1 MPFPER
7 LANTDMTESTGP
19 NRRKRIRAV
28 LEILSEHSEGVR
40 NSKDPDGVFQ
50 LAVDRV
56 PLSPAEATTNA
67 SGLVRGNANLSFDS
81 IGLVAAGWIT
91 KTDGIW
97 RITPEGLKV
106 LDLYPS
112 ADELFGQM
120 AKLSAAQTA
129 RRKAN
134 RAEQLRTVLVSRNA
148 KEDVFRAT
156 TGLFVERGLREGS
169 SVFDPDRDVWTVAA
183 ITELRTRFIEAPD
196 AGGGTF
202 VEKIRMQLAEASDEA
217 RLLMAELVTWQVL
230 PIFEG
235 AIGFGKKNERI
246 SAILQTMDEPAVI
259 PDVVLK
265 GLKNG
270 VVHPGQ
276 AMNSNTFQAMV
287 LVLSVV
293 ENYLQSSI
301 EVQQEVLSDPWAWKS
316 FVFSVKGRSFPTQ
329 RNALLYMVHPETFT
343 DIFSD
348 EDKGLVRNAFISSD
362 ADSTGDV
369 DRDLFN
375 IGLRMQQE
383 TMAPV
388 DFYDEQHKP
397 LWKKGVTRPTP
408 QPEPVDDVTPTNG
421 EQMTPGLER
430 EPFPAADAALSGRVY
445 IEEKWLQESL
455 DLLENKRQLI
465 FFGPPGTGKTFIALA
480 LAEHV
485 ARDEAEL
492 VQFHPSYSYEDF
504 FQGYRP
510 ITVNGAL
517 SYELKDG
524 PLRRIVD
531 KANKAKH
538 RNFVL
543 VIDEINRGNLAKIF
557 GELYFLLEYRHRKI
571 SLQYSEET
579 FELPD
584 NLFIIGTMN
593 TSDRSIALMDA
604 AMRRR
609 FAFREL
615 HPAQSP
621 VSEVLHGWLL
631 AHKSND
637 LGSEPALLLR
647 QLNKKIIDPSFSIG
661 PSYLMPK
668 VGGITQDV
676 LTRIWESEILP
687 LLEEHHYGEGKDVL
701 KQYRLDTLRTE
712 LAERVPVSLE
722 DLDGHGPAAT
732 GSE

>member
-1 MPFPER
+1 
-7 LANTDMTESTGP
+7 MTESTGP

-28 LEILSEHSEGVR
+28 LEILSEHPEGVA

-50 LAVDRV
+50 LAVERV

-67 SGLVRGNANLSFDS
+67 SGLVRGSANLSFDS
-81 IGLVAAGWIT
+81 INLVAAGWIT
-91 KTDGIW
+91 KTHGIW
-97 RITPEGLKV
+97 RITPEGQKALE
-106 LDLYPS
+106 DYPS

-120 AKLSAAQTA
+120 SKLFAAQTA

-134 RAEQLRTVLVSRNA
+134 RAEQLRTVLVSRRPQ
-148 KEDVFRAT
+148 EDVFRAT
-156 TGLFVERGLREGS
+156 TGLFVQRGLREGS
-169 SVFDPDRDVWTVAA
+169 SVFDPDRDVWTVPA
-183 ITELRTRFIEAPD
+183 ISELRTRFIEAPD
-196 AGGGTF
+196 AGEGTF
-202 VEKIRMQLAEASDEA
+202 VDKLRLQLAEAADEA

-230 PIFEG
+230 PIYEG
-235 AIGFGKKNERI
+235 AIGFGKKKERI
-246 SAILQTMDEPAVI
+246 SAILQTMDEPAMI
-259 PDVVLK
+259 PDQVLS
-265 GLKNG
+265 GLKTG

-276 AMNSNTFQAMV
+276 AMLSNTFQAMA
-287 LVLSVV
+287 LLLSVV
-293 ENYLQSSI
+293 EAYLQSPI
-301 EVQQEVLSDPWAWKS
+301 EVQQQVLSDPWAWKS
-316 FVFSVKGRSFPTQ
+316 FVFSVRGRSFPTQ
-329 RNALLYMVHPETFT
+329 RNALLYMVHPESFI
-343 DIFSD
+343 DCFSD
-348 EDKGLVRNAFISSD
+348 QDKGLIRNTFITSD

-369 DRDLFN
+369 DRDLFS
-375 IGLRMQQE
+375 IGLRLQQE
-383 TMAPV
+383 TGTHV
-388 DFYDEQHKP
+388 DFYDEQHKH
-397 LWKKGVTRPTP
+397 LWEKSAPRPTE
-408 QPEPVDDVTPTNG
+408 QPESVDGDTSTDAG
-421 EQMTPGLER
+421 QLAPGIER
-430 EPFPAADAALSGRVY
+430 EPFPAANAALSGRVY
-445 IEEKWLQESL
+445 IEEKWLQEAL
-455 DLLENKRQLI
+455 DLLKNKRQLI
-465 FFGPPGTGKTFIALA
+465 LFGPPGTGKTFIGLA
-480 LAEHV
+480 LAEHI

-510 ITVNGAL
+510 VTVNGAL

-531 KANKAKH
+531 KANKAQH

-571 SLQYSEET
+571 NLQYSEET

-615 HPAQSP
+615 HPAQRP
-621 VSEVLHGWLL
+621 VSEVLSGWLL

-637 LGSEPALLLR
+637 LGQEPALLLQ
-647 QLNKKIIDPSFSIG
+647 QLNKKINDASFSIG

-701 KQYRLDTLRTE
+701 KQYRLDTLRAE
-712 LAERVPVSLE
+712 LAVQNRTPAE
-722 DLDGHGPAAT
+722 DLNSDGPAD
-732 GSE
+732 GERE

>member
-1 MPFPER
+1 
-7 LANTDMTESTGP
+7 MTESTGP

-28 LEILSEHSEGVR
+28 LEILSEHPEGVR

-50 LAVDRV
+50 LAVERV

-67 SGLVRGNANLSFDS
+67 SSLVRGNANLSFDS
-81 IGLVAAGWIT
+81 IGLVVAGWIT
-91 KTDGIW
+91 KADGIW
-97 RITPEGLKV
+97 RITPEGLKA

-156 TGLFVERGLREGS
+156 TGLFVQRGLREGS

-183 ITELRTRFIEAPD
+183 ISELRTRFIEAPD

-202 VEKIRMQLAEASDEA
+202 VEKIRLQLAEATDEA

-235 AIGFGKKNERI
+235 AIGFGKKKERI

-259 PDVVLK
+259 PDQVLS
-265 GLKNG
+265 GLKTG

-276 AMNSNTFQAMV
+276 AMLTNTFQAMA
-287 LVLSVV
+287 LLLSVV
-293 ENYLQSSI
+293 EAYLQSSI
-301 EVQQEVLSDPWAWKS
+301 EVQQQVLSDPWAWKS
-316 FVFSVKGRSFPTQ
+316 FVFSVRGRSFPTQ
-329 RNALLYMVHPETFT
+329 RNALLYMVHPETFI
-343 DIFSD
+343 DSFSD
-348 EDKGLVRNAFISSD
+348 QDKGLIRNTFITSD

-369 DRDLFN
+369 DRDLFS
-375 IGLRMQQE
+375 IGLRIQQE
-383 TMAPV
+383 TGTHV
-388 DFYDEQHKP
+388 DFYDELHKH
-397 LWKKGVTRPTP
+397 LWEKSAPRPTE
-408 QPEPVDDVTPTNG
+408 QPESVDGDTSTDAG
-421 EQMTPGLER
+421 QLAPGIER
-430 EPFPAADAALSGRVY
+430 EPFPAANAALSGRVY

-455 DLLENKRQLI
+455 DLLKNKRQLI
-465 FFGPPGTGKTFIALA
+465 LFGPPGTGKTFIGLA
-480 LAEHV
+480 LAEHI

-510 ITVNGAL
+510 VTVNGAL

-531 KANKAKH
+531 KANKAQH

-571 SLQYSEET
+571 NLQYSEET

-621 VSEVLHGWLL
+621 VSDVLRGWLL

-637 LGSEPALLLR
+637 LGLEPALLLQ
-647 QLNKKIIDPSFSIG
+647 QLNKKINDPSFSIG

-676 LTRIWESEILP
+676 LRRIWESEILP

-701 KQYRLDTLRTE
+701 KHYRLDTLRAE
-712 LAERVPVSLE
+712 LAVQDRIPPEELIG
-722 DLDGHGPAAT
+722 DGPAAAE
-732 GSE
+732 SE

>member
-1 MPFPER
+1 
-7 LANTDMTESTGP
+7 MTESTGP

-28 LEILSEHSEGVR
+28 LDILAEHPEGVR
-40 NSKDPDGVFQ
+40 NSKDRVFE
-50 LAVDRV
+50 LAVERV
-56 PLSPAEATTNA
+56 PLGPTEATTNA
-67 SGLVRGNANLSFDS
+67 SNLVRGNANLSFDS
-81 IGLVAAGWIT
+81 IGLVVAGWIT
-91 KTDGIW
+91 KADGIW
-97 RITPEGLKV
+97 RITPEGLKA
-106 LDLYPS
+106 LDFYPS
-112 ADELFGQM
+112 ADELFGEM
-120 AKLSAAQTA
+120 TKLSAAQTA

-134 RAEQLRTVLVSRNA
+134 RAEQLRTVLVSRSRQ
-148 KEDVFRAT
+148 EDVFRAT
-156 TGLFVERGLREGS
+156 TGLFVQKGLREGS
-169 SVFDPDRDVWTVAA
+169 SVFNPDRDVWTVPA
-183 ITELRTRFIEAPD
+183 ISELRTRFIEAPD

-202 VEKIRMQLAEASDEA
+202 VEKIRLQLAEATDEA

-230 PIFEG
+230 PISEE
-235 AIGFGKKNERI
+235 AIGFGKKKERI
-246 SAILQTMDEPAVI
+246 STILQTMDDPAII
-259 PDVVLK
+259 PDQVLS
-265 GLKNG
+265 GLKTG
-270 VVHPGQ
+270 VVHPGL
-276 AMNSNTFQAMV
+276 AMLSNTFQAMA

-293 ENYLQSSI
+293 ESYLQSSI
-301 EVQQEVLSDPWAWKS
+301 EVQEQVLSDPWAWKS
-316 FVFSVKGRSFPTQ
+316 FVFSVRGRTFPTQ
-329 RNALLYMVHPETFT
+329 RNALLYMVHPESFL
-343 DIFSD
+343 DSFSD
-348 EDKGLVRNAFISSD
+348 EDKGVIRNTFISND

-383 TMAPV
+383 AGTHV
-388 DFYDEQHKP
+388 DFYDEQHKR
-397 LWKKGVTRPTP
+397 LWKEKGVPRPAL
-408 QPEPVDDVTPTNG
+408 QAESVDDDTSTDAG
-421 EQMTPGLER
+421 QLFPGIER
-430 EPFPAADAALSGRVY
+430 EPFPLADAALSGRVY

-455 DLLENKRQLI
+455 DLLKNKRQLI
-465 FFGPPGTGKTFIALA
+465 LFGPPGTGKTFIGLA
-480 LAEHV
+480 LAEHI

-510 ITVNGAL
+510 VTVDGAL

-615 HPAQSP
+615 HPLQSP
-621 VSEVLHGWLL
+621 VSEVLRGWLH
-631 AHKSND
+631 AHKGND
-637 LGSEPALLLR
+637 VGEEPALLLQ
-647 QLNKKIIDPSFSIG
+647 QLNGKITDPSFSIG

-668 VGGITQDV
+668 DERITQDV
-676 LTRIWESEILP
+676 LRRIWESEILP

-701 KQYRLDTLRTE
+701 KQYRLDTLRAE
-712 LAERVPVSLE
+712 LAVHNRIPPE
-722 DLDGHGPAAT
+722 DLLGDGPAPD
-732 GSE
+732 ERE

>member
-1 MPFPER
+1 M
-7 LANTDMTESTGP
+7 
-19 NRRKRIRAV
+19 
-28 LEILSEHSEGVR
+28 
-40 NSKDPDGVFQ
+40 FQ
-50 LAVDRV
+50 LAVERV
-56 PLSPAEATTNA
+56 PPSPAEATINA
-67 SGLVRGNANLSFDS
+67 SNLVRGNANLSFDS
-81 IGLVAAGWIT
+81 IGLVVAGWIT
-91 KTDGIW
+91 KSDGIW
-97 RITPEGLKV
+97 RITPEGLKA
-106 LDLYPS
+106 LELYPT

-120 AKLSAAQTA
+120 AKLTAEQTA

-134 RAEQLRTVLVSRNA
+134 RAEQLRTVLVSRNP
-148 KEDVFRAT
+148 KEEVFRAT
-156 TGLFVERGLREGS
+156 TGLFVQKGLREGS
-169 SVFDPDRDVWTVAA
+169 SVFDPDRDVWTADA
-183 ITELRTRFIEAPD
+183 ISELRTRFIEVPD
-196 AGGGTF
+196 MGEGTF
-202 VEKIRMQLAEASDEA
+202 VEKLRLQMAEASDEA

-235 AIGFGKKNERI
+235 AIGFGKKKERI
-246 SAILQTMDEPAVI
+246 SAILLTMDEPADI
-259 PDVVLK
+259 PDEVLR

-293 ENYLQSSI
+293 EAYLQSSI

-369 DRDLFN
+369 DRDLFS

-383 TMAPV
+383 ASTHL
-388 DFYDEQHKP
+388 DFYDEEHKP
-397 LWKKGVTRPTP
+397 LWKKGLPRPTA
-408 QPEPVDDVTPTNG
+408 QLQSVDGGLSTDAR
-421 EQMTPGLER
+421 QLAPGLER

-445 IEEKWLQESL
+445 IEERWLQESL

-465 FFGPPGTGKTFIALA
+465 LFGPPGTGKTFVALA
-480 LAEHV
+480 LAEHI

-510 ITVNGAL
+510 VTVNGAL

-621 VSEVLHGWLL
+621 VSEVLRGWLL

-637 LGSEPALLLR
+637 LGSEPALLLQ

-668 VGGITQDV
+668 VGGITRDV

-701 KQYRLDTLRTE
+701 KQYRLDTLRAE
-712 LAERVPVSLE
+712 LAVHNPIPLE
-722 DLDGHGPAAT
+722 DLNGDGPAAT
-732 GSE
+732 ERE

>member
-1 MPFPER
+1 
-7 LANTDMTESTGP
+7 MTESTGP

-28 LEILSEHSEGVR
+28 LEILAEHPEGVR
-40 NSKDPDGVFQ
+40 NSKDSDGVFQ
-50 LAVDRV
+50 LAVERV
-56 PLSPAEATTNA
+56 PLGPNEATTNA
-67 SGLVRGNANLSFDS
+67 SNLVRGNASLSFDS
-81 IGLVAAGWIT
+81 IGLVVAGWIT

-97 RITPEGLKV
+97 RITPEGLKA

-134 RAEQLRTVLVSRNA
+134 RAEQLRTVLVSRNT

-156 TGLFVERGLREGS
+156 TGLFVQRGLREGS

-183 ITELRTRFIEAPD
+183 ISELRTRFIEAPD

-202 VEKIRMQLAEASDEA
+202 VEKIRLQLAEATDEA

-235 AIGFGKKNERI
+235 AIGFGKKKERI
-246 SAILQTMDEPAVI
+246 SAILQTMDEPVVI
-259 PDVVLK
+259 PDEVLS
-265 GLKNG
+265 GLKTG

-276 AMNSNTFQAMV
+276 AMLTNTFQAMA
-287 LVLSVV
+287 LLLSVV
-293 ENYLQSSI
+293 EDYLQSSI
-301 EVQQEVLSDPWAWKS
+301 EVQQQVLADPWAWKS
-316 FVFSVKGRSFPTQ
+316 FVFSVRGRSFPTQ
-329 RNALLYMVHPETFT
+329 RNALLYMVHPETFI
-343 DIFSD
+343 DSFSD
-348 EDKGLVRNAFISSD
+348 QDKGLIRNTFITSD

-369 DRDLFN
+369 DRDLFS
-375 IGLRMQQE
+375 IGLRIQQE
-383 TMAPV
+383 TGTHV
-388 DFYDEQHKP
+388 NFYDEQHKH
-397 LWKKGVTRPTP
+397 LWEKGSPRPEERQESVNGDTST
-408 QPEPVDDVTPTNG
+408 DVG
-421 EQMTPGLER
+421 QLAPGTER
-430 EPFPAADAALSGRVY
+430 EPFPPADAALSGRVC

-465 FFGPPGTGKTFIALA
+465 LFGPPGTGKTFVGLA
-480 LAEHV
+480 LAEHI

-517 SYELKDG
+517 SYELRDG

-531 KANKAKH
+531 KANKAQH

-571 SLQYSEET
+571 NLQYSEET

-621 VSEVLHGWLL
+621 VSDVLRRWLS

-637 LGSEPALLLR
+637 LGPEPALLLQ
-647 QLNKKIIDPSFSIG
+647 QLNKKINDPSFSIG

-701 KQYRLDTLRTE
+701 KQYRLETLRAE
-712 LAERVPVSLE
+712 LAMENRIPPE
-722 DLDGHGPAAT
+722 DLMGDRAEAA
-732 GSE
+732 ERD